1 MFNWWVMPPQTPL
14 FTDLYELT
22 MAQAWWHCGR
32 ADQTAVFHL
41 SYRQPP
47 PGVAC
52 VLACGQAAIADW
64 SGKLKF
70 SDDDAAYLGEVT
82 GSNGQPLFRPGFID
96 WLQTTPWQCQID
108 AASEGTA
115 VFPGAPLL
123 RVTGPLAQAQIMET
137 ALLNA
142 IGMPSL
148 VATQAA
154 RLALAAGN
162 DPVLDFGL
170 RSAQGPDGGL
180 SASRAA
186 WIGGCAATSNTLAGK
201 RFGIPVKGTHA
212 HAWVM
217 SFDDE
222 QAAFDAYAD
231 AFPDDTIALVD
242 TYDTRLGLERAVAT
256 GLRLQQAGH
265 SLAGVRLD
273 SGDLDALSRHARQTL
288 DDAGLTDTRIVAS
301 GDLDPDKIQRLKA
314 AGAPIDAW
322 GVGSNLATGGPSSTL
337 DVVYKLG
344 ATRDGDTWTPRLKLS
359 DSPAKQ
365 SLPGVL
371 SVLRHASADRSMDVV
386 VDDRFG
392 GPEPPAWADTSELL
406 LQRLVGGDAPPRA
419 PLDATRDHAAKQATR
434 YLYEP
439 SHTVELA
446 ASVQQ
451 QLESLSARVRP

>member
-1 MFNWWVMPPQTPL
+1 MIPTTPL

-22 MAQAWWHCGR
+22 MAQAWWHGGR
-32 ADQTAVFHL
+32 ADEPAVFHL

-52 VLACGQAAIADW
+52 VLACGQGEIADW
-64 SGKLKF
+64 AAALAV
-70 SDDDAAYLGEVT
+70 SDDDAAYLASVT
-82 GSNGQPLFRPGFID
+82 GNSGKPLFQPGFID
-96 WLQTTPWQCQID
+96 WLRNAPWACRVD
-108 AASEGTA
+108 AVAEGTA
-115 VFPGAPLL
+115 VYPGTPLL

-137 ALLNA
+137 ALLNS

-154 RLALAAGN
+154 CLAQAAGD

-180 SASRAA
+180 AASRAA
-186 WIGGCAATSNTLAGK
+186 WIGGCAATSNTLAGR

-217 SFDDE
+217 SFDEE
-222 QAAFDAYAD
+222 QAAFDAYAK

-242 TYDTRLGLERAVAT
+242 TYNTRRGLERAVRT
-256 GLRLQQAGH
+256 GLRLQRAGH
-265 SLAGVRLD
+265 ALAGVRLD

-288 DDAGLTDTRIVAS
+288 DAAGLNSTRIVAS
-301 GDLDPDKIQRLKA
+301 GDLDPDKISKLKA

-322 GVGSNLATGGPSSTL
+322 GVGSNLATGGPASTL

-344 ATRDGDTWTPRLKLS
+344 ATRSGDTWTPRLKLS
-359 DSPAKQ
+359 DNPDKQ

-371 SVLRHASADRSMDVV
+371 SVLRHQCAERSQDVI
-386 VDDRFG
+386 VDDRLDR
-392 GPEPPAWADTSELL
+392 PEAPGWCEHTTAL
-406 LQRLVGGDAPPRA
+406 LQPLVGPDAGPR
-419 PLDATRDHAAKQATR
+419 PSLDATRTHAAAQAARHLHNTT
-434 YLYEP
+434 
-439 SHTVELA
+439 H
-446 ASVQQ
+446 SVQLAPAVQ
-451 QLESLSARVRP
+451 AELEALQGRLGP